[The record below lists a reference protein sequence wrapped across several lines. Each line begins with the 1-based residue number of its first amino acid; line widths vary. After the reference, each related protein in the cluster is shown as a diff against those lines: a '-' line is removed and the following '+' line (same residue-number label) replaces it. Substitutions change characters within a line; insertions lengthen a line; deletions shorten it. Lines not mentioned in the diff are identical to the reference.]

1 MDDAWLFART
11 AELRGSYLCL
21 AVYSGAGNFYPAHPP
36 LNLQC
41 IAELAGDANLDGA
54 RTPAML
60 FGSDPLPVPLA
71 LADD

>member
-1 MDDAWLFART
+1 MGDAWLFAHT

-21 AVYSGAGNFYPAHPP
+21 AVYSGAGNFYPAHPL
-36 LNLQC
+36 LNLQG
-41 IAELAGDANLDGA
+41 IAELTGDASLDGA

-60 FGSDPLPVPLA
+60 FGSDPLPVPLK

>member
-1 MDDAWLFART
+1 MPGWLPTPLSYAVLICVWPSTAGQATFILRT
-11 AELRGSYLCL
+11 PL
-21 AVYSGAGNFYPAHPP
+21 
-36 LNLQC
+36 LNLQG
-41 IAELAGDANLDGA
+41 IAELTGDANLDGA